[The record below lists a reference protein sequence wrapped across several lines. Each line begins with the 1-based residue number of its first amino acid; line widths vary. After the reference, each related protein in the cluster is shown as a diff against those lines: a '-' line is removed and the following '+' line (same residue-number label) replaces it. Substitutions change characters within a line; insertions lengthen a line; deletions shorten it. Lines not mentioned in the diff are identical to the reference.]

1 MAHGDD
7 IARRHPEIRVY
18 LKVVRRDLIRDL
30 CPEGEEHLPTAK
42 AILVSRLMQKLATT
56 RIIEEYLSEHGLLR
70 RDRLTKEKILEGEPI
85 MGHWLA
91 LQTQI
96 RKDLQALGMERRAID
111 VTPLTIKDRLLDIH
125 KDYVASQAE
134 DAKDGQ
140 GEDDD
145 VRKG

>member
-96 RKDLQALGMERRAID
+96 RKDLQALGMERRTLD
-111 VTPLTIKDRLLDIH
+111 VTMTPEQMLLDAH
-125 KDYVASQAE
+125 ADVVAQDAE
-134 DAKDGQ
+134 IVKPGGDADA
-140 GEDDD
+140 
-145 VRKG
+145 